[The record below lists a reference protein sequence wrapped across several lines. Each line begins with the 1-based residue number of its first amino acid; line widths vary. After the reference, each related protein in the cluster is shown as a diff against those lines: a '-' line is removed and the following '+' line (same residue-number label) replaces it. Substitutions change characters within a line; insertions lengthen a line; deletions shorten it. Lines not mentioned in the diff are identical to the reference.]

1 MLNRVSGIFIGIFL
15 TLFSFGLV
23 IPATQAQESP
33 TAGAATTAVLD
44 PSNIVTF
51 DQLSFTGQTLRGP
64 SDSARLFLSL
74 PADWQLLPGTQVELD
89 TLVFIS
95 SEALSTGLGVYGG
108 SIEVE
113 FNDIVIGDIPL
124 TQNGPATFTFTVP
137 DIALDTTRID
147 GRFPLQITLRGD
159 HVCDFERNVNV
170 VLLPTSRFLLPHTT
184 IAPNTDL
191 TQLPRPIYQRSFLPD
206 EAVIVLPQNPTA
218 GELQA
223 AFTVAAG
230 LGKTTGST
238 LLLTTVPLNELTPQ
252 DQSSK
257 HLILVG
263 KAEGFSGLTEL
274 LISPPPAVGE
284 ADGNGLLQMVV
295 SPWNPAKVVLI
306 ITGSNDAATIKA
318 AQAFSSGT
326 IRTGGQ
332 RSTAI
337 VEAVDTNNPT
347 VGSPD
352 TDRTF
357 TELGY
362 GSPLLQGRGTDQTDL
377 EFVLPDGQT
386 IADSDEA
393 TINLIFSH
401 SALLDYARSG
411 ISVILNDEPV
421 GSVRFSD
428 ETTNLGSYTVR
439 IPITA
444 VRPGRNHLQLRAEL
458 VPLRSCNDLGAAA
471 WLAIRPESWL
481 HLPLAPAQKPDANTF
496 TLSQYPDPFTL
507 DTTLGTTAIIVPPN
521 DTRAWNIAIKLAF
534 DLGNRASGTL
544 TTLRA
549 AYADNIPADLRSNYD
564 LLLVGQARALP
575 LLGELNESLPAPFA
589 SDSDRVVDEKLPVDF
604 LVPPDVTLGYLQLL
618 PTPWNSE
625 HAIMTVLG
633 DSPAGVEQ
641 ALNALFTS
649 SQRTQLASNFAV
661 IEAERLF
668 VAPPDVDAFAQVPS
682 GTEVASTEDTTP
694 GITAETVI
702 TGTETITTTA
712 VSPTAAPTETVETA
726 VTSEE
731 NSAASQATPANE
743 PEQPQFSINDQLAE
757 SGPILAADPAQVPAQ
772 SDLFSRW
779 VWMTIVAISV
789 IVLLILILIRF
800 RQ

>member
-1 MLNRVSGIFIGIFL
+1 MIIRVSNIFIGIL
-15 TLFSFGLV
+15 LIIFSFGLA
-23 IPATQAQESP
+23 IPAIEAQESTP
-33 TAGAATTAVLD
+33 ITAID
-44 PSNIVTF
+44 PANIVTF

-74 PADWQLLPGTQVELD
+74 PADWQLLPGTQIELE

-95 SEALSTGLGVYGG
+95 SDAATTGLGVFGG

-124 TQNGPATFTFTVP
+124 TQNGPTAFTFTIP
-137 DIALDTTRID
+137 EIALNATRLD
-147 GRFPLQITLRGD
+147 GRFSLQITLRGD

-184 IAPNTDL
+184 IAPSTDL

-263 KAEGFSGLTEL
+263 KAEGFRPLSEL
-274 LISPPPAVGE
+274 LINPPPAVGE
-284 ADGNGLLQMVV
+284 ADGDGLLQMVV

-306 ITGSNDAATIKA
+306 VTGSNDAATVKA
-318 AQAFSSGT
+318 AQAFSSGV

-332 RSTAI
+332 RDVAI
-337 VEAVDTNNPT
+337 VRAVDTINPT

-362 GSPLLQGRGTDQTDL
+362 DSRTLQGRGTDQAEL

-386 IADSDEA
+386 IASSEEA
-393 TINLIFSH
+393 TLNLIFSH

-411 ISVILNDEPV
+411 ISVILNDEQI

-428 ETTNLGSYTVR
+428 ETTNLGSYLVR
-439 IPITA
+439 IPLTA
-444 VRPGRNHLQLRAEL
+444 VRPGRNNLQLRAEL

-481 HLPLAPAQKPDANTF
+481 HLPLAPAQKPDANSF

-507 DTTLGTTAIIVPPN
+507 DTTLGTTALIVPPN
-521 DTRAWNIAIKLAF
+521 DTRAWNIATRLAF

-549 AYADNIPADLRSNYD
+549 AYADNIPADLRSQYD
-564 LLLVGQARALP
+564 LLLVGQASTLP
-575 LLGELNESLPAPFA
+575 FLAELDAELPASFA
-589 SDSDRVVDEKLPVDF
+589 ADSDRVADEKLPVDF
-604 LVPPDVTLGYLQLL
+604 LIPPDVNLGYLQLL
-618 PTPWNSE
+618 PTPWSSE
-625 HAIMTVLG
+625 HAILTVLG

-641 ALNALFTS
+641 ALNALLIS

-661 IEAERLF
+661 VEADRLF
-668 VAPPDVDAFAQVPS
+668 VAPPDAAPLAEAPLPQAPI
-682 GTEVASTEDTTP
+682 A
-694 GITAETVI
+694 AETAVSP
-702 TGTETITTTA
+702 TETATAAITTTATITTA
-712 VSPTAAPTETVETA
+712 VSPSETTNITTTQPAP
-726 VTSEE
+726 S
-731 NSAASQATPANE
+731 S
-743 PEQPQFSINDQLAE
+743 EQPQFSINEQLAE
-757 SGPILAADPAQVPAQ
+757 SGPILATDPTQIPAQ

-779 VWMTIVAISV
+779 VWITILAISI
-789 IVLLILILIRF
+789 IVLLILVIIRF

>member
-1 MLNRVSGIFIGIFL
+1 MINRVSGILIGIFL
-15 TLFSFGLV
+15 TLLSLGWAAA
-23 IPATQAQESP
+23 PMHAQEAP
-33 TAGAATTAVLD
+33 TTVAAD
-44 PSNIVTF
+44 PNNIVTF
-51 DQLSFTGQTLRGP
+51 DQLNFTGQTLRGP

-74 PADWQLLPGTQVELD
+74 PANWQLLPGSQIELE

-95 SEALSTGLGVYGG
+95 NEAVTTGLGVYGG

-137 DIALDTTRID
+137 EIALNITRLD

-184 IAPNTDL
+184 VAPSTDL

-206 EAVIVLPQNPTA
+206 EAVIVLPPNPTA

-223 AFTVAAG
+223 ALTVAAG

-238 LLLTTVPLNELTPQ
+238 LLLNTVPLNELTPQ

-263 KAEGFSGLTEL
+263 KANGFRSLTEL
-274 LISPPPAVGE
+274 IINPPPAVGE
-284 ADGNGLLQMVV
+284 ADGDGLLQMVV
-295 SPWNPAKVVLI
+295 SPWNDAKIVLI
-306 ITGSNDAATIKA
+306 VTGSNDAATIKA
-318 AQAFSSGT
+318 AQAFSSGN

-332 RSTAI
+332 RSVAI
-337 VEAVDTNNPT
+337 VEAVNTTNPA

-362 GSPLLQGRGTDQTDL
+362 DNRMLQGRGTDQAEIIFT
-377 EFVLPDGQT
+377 LPDGQT
-386 IADSDEA
+386 IAATEQA

-411 ISVILNDEPV
+411 ISVILNDEML

-428 ETTNLGSYTVR
+428 ETTNLGSYEVQ
-439 IPITA
+439 IPVTA
-444 VRPGRNHLQLRAEL
+444 VRPGRNHLLLRAEL
-458 VPLRSCNDLGAAA
+458 IPLRSCNDLGAAA

-481 HLPLAPAQKPDANTF
+481 HLPLAPMQKPDANTF
-496 TLSQYPDPFTL
+496 TLSQYPDPFAL
-507 DTTLGTTAIIVPPN
+507 DATLGATAIIVPPN
-521 DTRAWNIAIKLAF
+521 DTRAWNVATQLAF
-534 DLGNRASGTL
+534 DLGNRTSGTL
-544 TTLRA
+544 TALRA
-549 AYADNIPADLRSNYD
+549 TYADNIPADLRSNYN
-564 LLLVGQARALP
+564 LLVVGQASNLP
-575 LLGELNESLPAPFA
+575 LINELGEELPAPFA
-589 SDSDRVVDEKLPVDF
+589 ANSDRVADEKLPVDF
-604 LVPPDVTLGYLQLL
+604 LIPPDVTLGYLQLL
-618 PTPWNSE
+618 PTPWSSE

-633 DSPAGVEQ
+633 DSPAGVDQ
-641 ALNALFTS
+641 ALNALLTS

-668 VAPPDVDAFAQVPS
+668 VAPPNVDAVVQVQDDSPATDDATVAVAPS
-682 GTEVASTEDTTP
+682 AEITSTVA
-694 GITAETVI
+694 I
-702 TGTETITTTA
+702 TTA
-712 VSPTAAPTETVETA
+712 VSAANTPTASPETVSQAATAPTNT
-726 VTSEE
+726 
-731 NSAASQATPANE
+731 

-757 SGPILAADPAQVPAQ
+757 SGPILATDPTQAPAQ
-772 SDLFSRW
+772 SDLFNRW
-779 VWMTIVAISV
+779 VWITILTISV
-789 IVLLILILIRF
+789 VVLLILIFIRF

>member
-1 MLNRVSGIFIGIFL
+1 MINRVSGILIGIVL
-15 TLFSFGLV
+15 TLLNFGWA
-23 IPATQAQESP
+23 IAQEAPP
-33 TAGAATTAVLD
+33 TIPDD
-44 PSNIVTF
+44 PNNIVTF
-51 DQLSFTGQTLRGP
+51 EQLNFTGQTLRGP

-74 PADWQLLPGTQVELD
+74 PADWQLLPGTQLELE

-95 SEALSTGLGVYGG
+95 SDALTTNAGVYGG

-113 FNDIVIGDIPL
+113 FNDTIIGDIPL
-124 TQNGPATFTFTVP
+124 TQNGPATFTFTIP
-137 DIALDTTRID
+137 ETALNITRLD
-147 GRFPLQITLRGD
+147 GRFPIQITLRGD

-170 VLLPTSRFLLPHTT
+170 VLLPTSHFLLPHTT
-184 IAPNTDL
+184 IAPSTDL

-206 EAVIVLPQNPTA
+206 EAVIVLPQNPSD

-238 LLLTTVPLNELTPQ
+238 LLLNTVPLNELTPQ
-252 DQSSK
+252 EQSSK

-263 KAEGFSGLTEL
+263 KAEGFRSLAEL
-274 LISPPPAVGE
+274 IINPPPAIGE

-295 SPWNPAKVVLI
+295 SPWNSSKVVLI
-306 ITGSNDAATIKA
+306 ITGSNDAAAIKA

-332 RSTAI
+332 RDVAI
-337 VEAVDTNNPT
+337 VEAVDTVNPT

-362 GSPLLQGRGTDQTDL
+362 DNRMLQGRGTDQAELIFT
-377 EFVLPDGQT
+377 LPDGQT
-386 IADSDEA
+386 IAPTEA
-393 TINLIFSH
+393 ATVNLIFSH

-411 ISVILNDEPV
+411 ISVILNDEML

-428 ETTNLGSYTVR
+428 ATTNLGSYEVE
-439 IPITA
+439 IPLTA
-444 VRPGRNHLQLRAEL
+444 VRPGRNHLLLRAEL
-458 VPLRSCNDLGAAA
+458 IPLRSCNDLGAAT

-481 HLPLAPAQKPDANTF
+481 HLPLAPTQKPDANTF
-496 TLSQYPDPFTL
+496 TLSQYPDPFAL

-521 DTRAWNIAIKLAF
+521 NTRAWNIATRLAF
-534 DLGNRASGTL
+534 DLGSRASGTL

-549 AYADNIPADLRSNYD
+549 AYADNIPADLRDNYH
-564 LLLVGQARALP
+564 LLLVGQASNLP
-575 LLGELNESLPAPFA
+575 LLTELSEELPAPFP
-589 SDSDRVVDEKLPVDF
+589 SNSDRVANEKLPVNF
-604 LVPPDVTLGYLQLL
+604 LIPPDVTLGYLQLL

-641 ALNALFTS
+641 ALNALLTS

-661 IEAERLF
+661 VEADRLF
-668 VAPPDVDAFAQVPS
+668 VAPPDVDAVAQMQDDSPATD
-682 GTEVASTEDTTP
+682 GTTDLAAPAAEITSTVA
-694 GITAETVI
+694 I
-702 TGTETITTTA
+702 TTA
-712 VSPTAAPTETVETA
+712 VSTLPTPASSETNDSQTTADSQATAAPTNT
-726 VTSEE
+726 
-731 NSAASQATPANE
+731 
-743 PEQPQFSINDQLAE
+743 PEQPEFSIDDQLAE
-757 SGPILAADPAQVPAQ
+757 NGPILATDATQPPAQN
-772 SDLFSRW
+772 DLFTRW
-779 VWMTIVAISV
+779 VWITILAISV
-789 IVLLILILIRF
+789 IVLVILVLIRF